1 MKFLVSR
8 ASWLASW
15 VAAGVLMVLG
25 AGVAVA
31 DATPGVEHLTPLPGA
46 QYARAPLVNA
56 DGTKAYVGAIEASGT
71 KLYVVDTRT
80 GEITAQ
86 VSTGA
91 GRWAG
96 PMVFGARGRLVYV
109 VTEGTL
115 NVIDTAT
122 NTLRSSIPI
131 PDQPRPAGS
140 RPGSLSR
147 MAISPDGATIY
158 LDQTGPEDN
167 GPSVGPSRLL
177 VFSTARGAFTTTVP
191 LPGESP
197 RDIVVRPNGTD
208 VYVSGDVGLIH
219 LNTAT
224 AVPTVLRTI
233 AATGFVDELALT
245 PDGRRLYALSKPDGH
260 AALVD
265 LTHDSVLITI
275 DFRSDFSPVLSPA
288 VSQDGTRLYV
298 LVDDQRTAPK
308 VLSYDT
314 ATNTQLPDETVTD
327 FDVERASGLT
337 VGPDGETM
345 YITGTNDVDDP
356 GVYLQTVNF

>member
-1 MKFLVSR
+1 MAVGALVFT
-8 ASWLASW
+8 
-15 VAAGVLMVLG
+15 G

-31 DATPGVEHLTPLPGA
+31 DAAPGVESLTPLPAA
-46 QYARAPLVNA
+46 QYARAPLVSA
-56 DGTKAYVGAIEASGT
+56 DGTKAYVGAIEATGT
-71 KLYVVDTRT
+71 KLYVADTQT
-80 GEITAQ
+80 GKITAQ
-86 VSTGA
+86 VSTGT

-96 PMVFGARGRLVYV
+96 PMVFGAHGRLIYL

-122 NTLRSSIPI
+122 DTLSSSIPV

-158 LDQTGPEDN
+158 LDQTGPENN

-177 VFSTARGAFTTTVP
+177 VFSTARSAFTATVP

-208 VYVSGDVGLIH
+208 VYVSGDVGLVH
-219 LNTAT
+219 LDASA
-224 AVPTVLRTI
+224 AVPKMLRTI

-260 AALVD
+260 AAVVD
-265 LTHDSVLITI
+265 LTHDSVLTTI

-314 ATNTQLPDETVTD
+314 ATNTPVADETVTG
-327 FDVERASGLT
+327 FGVERASGLT
-337 VGPDGETM
+337 VGPDGGTL
-345 YITGTNDVDDP
+345 YITGANYVDDP
-356 GVYLQTVNF
+356 GVYLQIVNY